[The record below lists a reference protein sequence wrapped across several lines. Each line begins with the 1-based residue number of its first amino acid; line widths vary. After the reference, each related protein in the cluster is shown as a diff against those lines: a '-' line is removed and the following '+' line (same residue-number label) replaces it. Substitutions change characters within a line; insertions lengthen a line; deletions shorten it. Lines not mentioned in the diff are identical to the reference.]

1 MIISQIFF
9 HFFLQ
14 KFILWSSKWWKQTSY
29 QSCRGCDRL
38 SSTSPKNHWQWS
50 KRTCHWCAV
59 ESVILWWFK
68 TNHHRWSSFGPCQY
82 CHYSSFGMGSQWI
95 RKRHTLDHSFE
106 KFIWNPKVWGGEE
119 KNYIIIL
126 NNKTH
131 HQPTKCQMHSA
142 LLMMLWNWNGKK
154 LQFWN
159 VFAFQENIFFRPP
172 FINGRPQ
179 DSDSVFWKKKKSH

>member
-1 MIISQIFF
+1 MIISQFFF

-29 QSCRGCDRL
+29 QSCRRCDRL

-95 RKRHTLDHSFE
+95 RKWHTLDHSFE
-106 KFIWNPKVWGGEE
+106 KFIWNSKVWGEE
-119 KNYIIIL
+119 EIIL
-126 NNKTH
+126 VEDLDIRPEILFSSAQSLFALLKGRANKDQNFLFVFH
-131 HQPTKCQMHSA
+131 YSHSA
-142 LLMMLWNWNGKK
+142 
-154 LQFWN
+154 
-159 VFAFQENIFFRPP
+159 
-172 FINGRPQ
+172 
-179 DSDSVFWKKKKSH
+179 

>member
-1 MIISQIFF
+1 MIISQFFF

-29 QSCRGCDRL
+29 QSCRRCDRL

-68 TNHHRWSSFGPCQY
+68 TNHHRWSSFGPRQY

-95 RKRHTLDHSFE
+95 RKRHTLDHSFK

-159 VFAFQENIFFRPP
+159 FFA
-172 FINGRPQ
+172 
-179 DSDSVFWKKKKSH
+179 S

>member
-1 MIISQIFF
+1 MIISQFFF

-29 QSCRGCDRL
+29 QSCRRCDRL

-95 RKRHTLDHSFE
+95 RKWHTLDHSFK
-106 KFIWNPKVWGGEE
+106 KFIWNPKVWGEE
-119 KNYIIIL
+119 EIL
-126 NNKTH
+126 RWFHVKSAILECFCIPEFFFEKMWIRSTTH
-131 HQPTKCQMHSA
+131 IFLKAPFFPFFSSTCKCIKQKDIDR
-142 LLMMLWNWNGKK
+142 L
-154 LQFWN
+154 
-159 VFAFQENIFFRPP
+159 
-172 FINGRPQ
+172 
-179 DSDSVFWKKKKSH
+179 

>member
-1 MIISQIFF
+1 MIISQFFF

-29 QSCRGCDRL
+29 QSCRRCDRL

-106 KFIWNPKVWGGEE
+106 KFIWNPKVWGEE
-119 KNYIIIL
+119 KIIL
-126 NNKTH
+126 LFWITK
-131 HQPTKCQMHSA
+131 PTTDLLNCQMHSA

-159 VFAFQENIFFRPP
+159 FFA
-172 FINGRPQ
+172 
-179 DSDSVFWKKKKSH
+179 S

>member
-1 MIISQIFF
+1 MIISQFFF

-29 QSCRGCDRL
+29 QSCRRCDRL

-95 RKRHTLDHSFE
+95 RKWHTLDHSFE

-119 KNYIIIL
+119 EIIL
-126 NNKTH
+126 LFWIIK
-131 HQPTKCQMHSA
+131 PTIDPLNAKCIVHFFNDA
-142 LLMMLWNWNGKK
+142 LKSEWKNV
-154 LQFWN
+154 QYWN
-159 VFAFQENIFFRPP
+159 VFASQETIFF
-172 FINGRPQ
+172 
-179 DSDSVFWKKKKSH
+179 